1 MLFFS
6 QLKVDNRGIRS
17 HPVQFLRST
26 RLSATLPKIT
36 GLPIVKFRRDVL
48 ERFAGMRWDDSWV
61 VAKENFPIVIAVE
74 MRYD

>member
-1 MLFFS
+1 M
-6 QLKVDNRGIRS
+6 
-17 HPVQFLRST
+17 
-26 RLSATLPKIT
+26 PKIT